1 MDIEQL
7 KLILDMLGA
16 AGEGSVNLFLIYLA
30 YLTVQNLIMY
40 AVPIVLFTLGYKVI
54 KHANSQPSRSQDTG
68 FILGLA
74 RAYDGS
80 TTLTEE
86 ERTRV
91 IGAVADRY
99 GSGRGPKKDPSGGD
113 A

>member
-40 AVPIVLFTLGYKVI
+40 AVPIVFFTLGYKAI
-54 KHANSQPSRSQDTG
+54 HGAWAKASDATEKALYKEIALTCFDKNWMRETERAE
-68 FILGLA
+68 ILGA
-74 RAYDGS
+74 VRAHRAS
-80 TTLTEE
+80 
-86 ERTRV
+86 
-91 IGAVADRY
+91 
-99 GSGRGPKKDPSGGD
+99 KD